1 MSEFEQEVKDH
12 YLNTWQ
18 DSVDAINNANA
29 PEGAD
34 ADMIEAVQETIQA
47 NKDHLAMLISFT
59 WFTDAITGTE
69 LDEIEAVLA

>member
-1 MSEFEQEVKDH
+1 MSEFEQETKDH

-34 ADMIEAVQETIQA
+34 ADMIESIQETVQA
-47 NKDHLAMLISFT
+47 NKDHLTMLKSFT
-59 WFTDAITGTE
+59 WFTDAITADE
-69 LDEIEAVLA
+69 LATINALIA

>member
-12 YLNTWQ
+12 YLSTWQ
-18 DSVDAINNANA
+18 DSVDVIND
-29 PEGAD
+29 AD
-34 ADMIEAVQETIQA
+34 ASETEIIQA
-47 NKDHLAMLISFT
+47 NKDHLAMLISFD